1 MKREH
6 LEENQSNVPIAGAS
20 PDPIF
25 SFRSAP
31 QRPNWA
37 REGASSHSP
46 RRPPKP
52 RAPWNP
58 PPGKLQSWKDL
69 GAPSLTPS
77 LHQRGS
83 ASKRKGRPGLSTR
96 ATELTGKDA
105 RPARPAPDGR
115 AGPLPALLQL
125 PACRGALRGP
135 RSTPSR
141 TPGGRSPSP
150 VPRQPAPYYCTSARG
165 PVDLRSG
172 RAQKPA
178 AAAPAVVRE
187 CEQPP
192 ASPFSS
198 LSAPQSARGPAAPRH
213 LTEDPGPGAAPHRPR
228 QRPHACSA
236 PRSAPPPQS
245 RGRERGGAWA
255 NLWAPGGRVTPGQ
268 CYLGFAG
275 SCLREGPFGQAIR
288 RPDFQQL
295 DNAPRGWTLTRVSLL
310 PCCFERT
317 EGEVETRYT

>member
-6 LEENQSNVPIAGAS
+6 LEENQSNAPIAGAS

-25 SFRSAP
+25 LLPERSAAPELGKGGRLKP
-31 QRPNWA
+31 Q
-37 REGASSHSP
+37 
-46 RRPPKP
+46 PK
-52 RAPWNP
+52 
-58 PPGKLQSWKDL
+58 
-69 GAPSLTPS
+69 APSKPAGSLESPS
-77 LHQRGS
+77 RKTAKLERFGRTFSHPVLAPTGS
-83 ASKRKGRPGLSTR
+83 GSKRKGRPGLSTR

-150 VPRQPAPYYCTSARG
+150 VPRQPAPYYCTPARG

-187 CEQPP
+187 CEPPP

-213 LTEDPGPGAAPHRPR
+213 LTEDPWPGAAPHRPR
-228 QRPHACSA
+228 RRPHACSA
-236 PRSAPPPQS
+236 PRSAPSPQS
-245 RGRERGGAWA
+245 RGRERGGAWK
-255 NLWAPGGRVTPGQ
+255 NLGAPGGRVTPG
-268 CYLGFAG
+268 
-275 SCLREGPFGQAIR
+275 
-288 RPDFQQL
+288 
-295 DNAPRGWTLTRVSLL
+295 
-310 PCCFERT
+310 
-317 EGEVETRYT
+317 